1 MRVYLDNCCLNRPF
15 DDQEQMRIRIESEAK
30 LYIQDGI
37 RAGTIELAWSYV
49 VDYENSVNPFEERK
63 QTIAQWKLRACT
75 DTSETPET
83 LAQATAL
90 HALGLK
96 PKDALHIACAVT
108 AGCDY
113 FVTTDDGILRRR
125 DDISAV
131 RITDPPGLI
140 RELGL

>member
-63 QTIAQWKLRACT
+63 QTIAQWKLHACT